1 MKRCRPQVLADAV
14 GLRWPARSGL
24 QASSPRASSPRLEQG
39 GTLENLMQGIWQ
51 HRSHSP
57 HNRFSTVV
65 VLALPNGFAN
75 PTTPA
80 PAVDDRRPMVTPS
93 TVPSGHCPSADA
105 WGSQVPAT
113 PTRPVAERGWSAY
126 ADDSGRSAF
135 PLEPPSFAPHRWS
148 FQGRPSLSD
157 GQSAVQGTRRL
168 STAGSAA
175 RRHR

>member
-1 MKRCRPQVLADAV
+1 MKHCKPQVLAEGV
-14 GLRWPARSGL
+14 GRRWPAPSGP
-24 QASSPRASSPRLEQG
+24 QASSPRASSPQLEQG

-51 HRSHSP
+51 HHSHSP
-57 HNRFSTVV
+57 HNRLSTVV

-80 PAVDDRRPMVTPS
+80 PAIDDRRPPVAPS
-93 TVPSGHCPSADA
+93 TVPSGLCPSADA

-113 PTRPVAERGWSAY
+113 PTRPIAGRGWSAY

-135 PLEPPSFAPHRWS
+135 PLEPPSSAPRRWS
-148 FQGRPSLSD
+148 FQGRTSLSD
-157 GQSAVQGTRRL
+157 GQSAVQETRRL